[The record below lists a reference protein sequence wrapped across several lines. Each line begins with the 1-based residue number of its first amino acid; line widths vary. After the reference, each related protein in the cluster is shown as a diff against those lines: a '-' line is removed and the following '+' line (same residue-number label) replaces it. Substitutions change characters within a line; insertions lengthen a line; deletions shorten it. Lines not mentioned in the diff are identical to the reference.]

1 MMGPSCYGMSLQN
14 RERTL
19 YTVTFKPRCV
29 MRYMLLSCFMLLL
42 IGCGPKSIPYSQKTD
57 VPEPSEAA
65 RAHYQWGL
73 EYAKVGNLSQAITE
87 LQLAIQIEPGWAIPY
102 YNLGSVYG
110 NMGEL
115 NQAILA
121 WERATQLDTNF
132 AKAHYNLAVA
142 YAVKA
147 DEVHLFTSKTTLIDK
162 TLVHLREAI
171 RTDKTAQDAAKMES
185 AFDNIR
191 ELPEYK
197 SLIQSTEQLK

>member
-1 MMGPSCYGMSLQN
+1 MKTKQCLKY
-14 RERTL
+14 
-19 YTVTFKPRCV
+19 F
-29 MRYMLLSCFMLLL
+29 MRFILLSCFVFLF
-42 IGCGPKSIPYSQKTD
+42 IGCGPKSIPFSQKTD

-73 EYAKVGNLSQAITE
+73 DYAKNGDLHRAVTEFKMAILLE
-87 LQLAIQIEPGWAIPY
+87 SRWAIPY

-110 NMGEL
+110 NMGEI

-121 WERATQLDTNF
+121 WERATQLDPDF

-147 DEVHLFTSKTTLIDK
+147 DEVNIYSSKTSFIEK

-171 RTDKTAQDAAKMES
+171 RTDKTAHNAAKMES

-197 SLIQSTEQLK
+197 SLFESAESIE

>member
-1 MMGPSCYGMSLQN
+1 
-14 RERTL
+14 
-19 YTVTFKPRCV
+19 
-29 MRYMLLSCFMLLL
+29 MRYILLPCFVILF
-42 IGCGPKSIPYSQKTD
+42 IGCGPKSIPYSQKTN
-57 VPEPSEAA
+57 VSEPSEAA
-65 RAHYQWGL
+65 RAHYQWGID
-73 EYAKVGNLSQAITE
+73 YAKNGDLHRAVTEFNMAI
-87 LQLAIQIEPGWAIPY
+87 LLEPRWAIPY

-115 NQAILA
+115 NEAILA

-147 DEVHLFTSKTTLIDK
+147 DEVNIFPSKMTYIKK
-162 TLVHLREAI
+162 TLTHLREAI
-171 RTDKTAQDAAKMES
+171 RSDKSAQNAAKMEE

-197 SLIQSTEQLK
+197 SLIQSTEPNK

>member
-1 MMGPSCYGMSLQN
+1 MKTKQCLKYFM
-14 RERTL
+14 RFTL
-19 YTVTFKPRCV
+19 LPCLV
-29 MRYMLLSCFMLLL
+29 LLF
-42 IGCGPKSIPYSQKTD
+42 IGCGPKSIPFSQKTD

-73 EYAKVGNLSQAITE
+73 DYAKIGKLQRAETEFKMAI
-87 LQLAIQIEPGWAIPY
+87 LLEPRWAIPY

-110 NMGEL
+110 NMGEI

-121 WERATQLDTNF
+121 WERATQLDTDF

-142 YAVKA
+142 HAVKT
-147 DEVHLFTSKTTLIDK
+147 DEEHLFPSKRTFIEK

-171 RTDKTAQDAAKMES
+171 RTDKSAKDAAKMES

-197 SLIQSTEQLK
+197 ALIQSTEEIK